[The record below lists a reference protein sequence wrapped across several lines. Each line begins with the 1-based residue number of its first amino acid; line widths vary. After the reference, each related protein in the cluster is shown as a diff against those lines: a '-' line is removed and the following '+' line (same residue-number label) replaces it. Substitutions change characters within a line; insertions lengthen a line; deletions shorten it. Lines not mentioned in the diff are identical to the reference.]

1 MAQVL
6 VKSHLNLGGNEIQ
19 NAVFQNL
26 ATAPQN
32 PVEGQF
38 YFNTTDGTLYVYNGT
53 SWVDALSQG
62 DYTFQNGIEN
72 VAGTRNVQIKLATG
86 DNAGNVEFTADS
98 NGLSASVAPA
108 STEGAGVIE
117 IATDEEFTT
126 GTSETLAVNPKQVIS
141 ALENATEGMVTE
153 DGAQTLTNKTIDA
166 DSNTIL
172 NLETENFKDGVVTT
186 ILADASTASD
196 TKLPTEK
203 AVADAI
209 ADFITLEDVTI
220 AAGSTDYLEYDSTTG
235 EFGAKV
241 DGTVT
246 ANSTNLVTSGAVATA
261 IDNAIVGGVIYK
273 GVWDAT
279 AQTDYSS
286 ITLPVK
292 QGYMYYVS
300 GGEDVTIGGI
310 TWNQGDYL
318 LITEDVAADG
328 EITSAKVQKI
338 DNTEASDIVRLD
350 ATQTLTNKSISATA
364 NTISDLATDNFT
376 ASALAT
382 TISDTATASDTK
394 LATEKAVAD
403 ALADATDGMV
413 TEDGV
418 QTLTNKTID
427 ADSNTIENLET
438 DNFKSGVITTV
449 VADASSAL
457 DTKLPSEKAV
467 AEAIEDLIALDDITI
482 AADSTDY
489 LEYDSTTGE
498 IGAKVDT
505 TVTHDS
511 TNLITSGAVA
521 TAIDQAVIGGVI
533 YKGTWDATGQTDYS
547 AITLPVKQGYMYY
560 VSGGED
566 VTVEGIEWNAGDYLL
581 VTEDV
586 EVGETLTSAEIQKI
600 DNTEA
605 SDLVRLNE
613 VQTLTNKTISAS
625 DNTISD
631 LGTGNFATGVV
642 VTTIADT
649 ATASDTKIA
658 TEKAIA
664 VALETSIEGMV
675 TEDGVQTLT
684 NKTIDADD
692 NTIANLETDNFK
704 DGVVVDSTVGIAD
717 TATASDTKLVTE
729 KAIADAL
736 AEKTGSFSATNGAL
750 TPVAGVATW
759 TVANELGKSDVIV
772 MVKETATGDEVI
784 TNVVVGSANIIISF
798 NADAEVTA
806 GTYTVVV
813 VG

>member
-26 ATAPQN
+26 SAAPSN
-32 PVEGQF
+32 PKEGQF
-38 YFNTTDGTLYVYNGT
+38 YFNTTDHILYVYNGT
-53 SWVDALSQG
+53 AWIDALSQG
-62 DYTFQNGIEN
+62 DYTFQNGLEE
-72 VAGTRNVQIKLATG
+72 VTGRNVQIKLATG
-86 DNAGNVEFTADS
+86 DYAGNVEFTADS

-108 STEGAGVIE
+108 STSVAGVIQ
-117 IATDEEFTT
+117 IATDADITT
-126 GTSETLAVNPKQVIS
+126 GTSETLAVNPKQVAD
-141 ALENATEGMVTE
+141 ALADATDGMVTE

-166 DSNTIL
+166 DDNTIL
-172 NLETENFKDGVVTT
+172 DLETDNFKDGVVTT
-186 ILADASTASD
+186 VLADASTASD

-220 AAGSTDYLEYDSTTG
+220 AAGSTNYLEYDSTTG

-241 DGTVT
+241 DTTVT
-246 ANSTNLVTSGAVATA
+246 SDSTNLVTSGAVATA
-261 IDNAIVGGVIYK
+261 INSAIVGGVVYK

-300 GGEDVTIGGI
+300 GGEDVTVEGI

-350 ATQTLTNKSISATA
+350 ASQTLTNKTISAVD
-364 NTISDLATDNFT
+364 NTIVDLATANFT

-382 TISDTATASDTK
+382 SISDTATASDTK

-403 ALADATDGMV
+403 ALVDATDGMV
-413 TEDGV
+413 TVDGV

-427 ADSNTIENLET
+427 ADDNTILDLET

-449 VADASSAL
+449 VADASSAS

-467 AEAIEDLIALDDITI
+467 ADAIDDLIALDDITI
-482 AADSTDY
+482 AAGSTDY
-489 LEYDSTTGE
+489 LEYDNTTGE

-505 TVTHDS
+505 TVTNAS
-511 TNLITSGAVA
+511 TNLVTSGAVA
-521 TAIDQAVIGGVI
+521 TAIDNAVIGGVI
-533 YKGTWDATGQTDYS
+533 YKGTWDATGQSDYS

-566 VTVEGIEWNAGDYLL
+566 VTIGGIEWNAGDYLL

-586 EVGETLTSAEIQKI
+586 EAGGTLTSAEVQKI

-605 SDLVRLNE
+605 TDLVRLNE

-625 DNTISD
+625 NNTISD
-631 LGTGNFATGVV
+631 LGTANFGSGVV

-649 ATASDTKIA
+649 ATASDTKLA

-664 VALETSIEGMV
+664 EALATSVDGMV
-675 TEDGVQTLT
+675 TLDGAQTLT

-692 NTIANLETDNFK
+692 NTILDLETDNFK
-704 DGVVVDSTVGIAD
+704 AGVIVDSTTGIAG
-717 TATASDTKLVTE
+717 TATASDTKLVSE
-729 KAIADAL
+729 KAVAEAL
-736 AEKTGSFSATNGAL
+736 AEKTGSFSATNEAL
-750 TPVAGVATW
+750 TPVSGVATW
-759 TVANELGKSDVIV
+759 SVINELGKEDVIV
-772 MVKETATGDEVI
+772 MVKETASGDEVI
-784 TNVVVGSANIIISF
+784 TNVAVGASTITISF
-798 NADAEVTA
+798 NADATVA
-806 GTYTVVV
+806 ADTYTVVV
-813 VG
+813 IG